1 MPETLQTKQQ
11 PPFKMGK
18 CFQRQ
23 YLNKIYILL
32 YMFFQAYFSV
42 WKSKSSFLLS
52 QINWIS
58 KGKGNSST

>member
-32 YMFFQAYFSV
+32 YMFFRLIFQFEKV
-42 WKSKSSFLLS
+42 
-52 QINWIS
+52 I
-58 KGKGNSST
+58 

>member
-11 PPFKMGK
+11 PPFNMGK

-32 YMFFQAYFSV
+32 YMFFQAYFSF
-42 WKSKSSFLLS
+42 WKSNLAFCYLK
-52 QINWIS
+52 
-58 KGKGNSST
+58 

>member
-11 PPFKMGK
+11 PPFKMRK

-42 WKSKSSFLLS
+42 WKSNLAFCYLK
-52 QINWIS
+52 
-58 KGKGNSST
+58 

>member
-32 YMFFQAYFSV
+32 YMFFQAYFTV
-42 WKSKSSFLLS
+42 WKSNLVFLLS
-52 QINWIS
+52 QVS
-58 KGKGNSST
+58 

>member
-32 YMFFQAYFSV
+32 NLHVFSGLFFSL
-42 WKSKSSFLLS
+42 KK
-52 QINWIS
+52 
-58 KGKGNSST
+58 